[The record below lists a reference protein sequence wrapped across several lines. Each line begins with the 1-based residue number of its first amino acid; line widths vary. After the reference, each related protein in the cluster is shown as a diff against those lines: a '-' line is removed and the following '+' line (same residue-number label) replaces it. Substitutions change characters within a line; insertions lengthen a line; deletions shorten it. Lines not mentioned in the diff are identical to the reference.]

1 MKENK
6 KSPFVVFENVK
17 ITKKQQE
24 EIENLLARYSN
35 EKGGKVVMLSEETPS
50 FTVIRHVFFEQS
62 KEADKIFLQKNARG
76 QLNFVLEGIKQ
87 KHFGKN
93 AFESNECLL
102 EQLSSFYYDW
112 QGQLFTKL
120 EEKSFSGVFAEC
132 CRSLHSKLVA
142 GVVNGN
148 EKNIHLY
155 YGYMNGNLAISNAES
170 ILSALC
176 EEIWEI
182 KDNTFIEYNFN
193 TQMMAFHSIKSIDK
207 KKEKKRKRK
216 KLKKELENIQQQLE
230 ILTKNMAD
238 LQEQLKLSKS
248 LTDDGR

>member
-1 MKENK
+1 
-6 KSPFVVFENVK
+6 
-17 ITKKQQE
+17 
-24 EIENLLARYSN
+24 
-35 EKGGKVVMLSEETPS
+35 
-50 FTVIRHVFFEQS
+50 
-62 KEADKIFLQKNARG
+62 
-76 QLNFVLEGIKQ
+76 
-87 KHFGKN
+87 
-93 AFESNECLL
+93 
-102 EQLSSFYYDW
+102 
-112 QGQLFTKL
+112 
-120 EEKSFSGVFAEC
+120 
-132 CRSLHSKLVA
+132 
-142 GVVNGN
+142 
-148 EKNIHLY
+148 
-155 YGYMNGNLAISNAES
+155 MNGNLVISNAES